1 MNAEFWQRFGAD
13 YTANCAAWRHAPDN
27 PVLPAA
33 GTTWKSCWTANPD
46 VLEWRGRH
54 LLYYRG
60 NGVLP
65 GTDGQRHDRIAAAE
79 ITSLSGSGL
88 VLRPLND
95 DQPVIDVGPPGA
107 FDADNALDPAALAFG
122 GQVWLYYSA
131 TGPGPDSVGL
141 ARSADGE
148 HFAKVGKV
156 ITGRAPE
163 VVLHDGQVHML
174 YQRLIGQSYQ
184 LYLAASADGEHF
196 VDVVD
201 RPVFGP
207 AAGGWDSLS
216 ITTSRVS
223 REGDWFYMIYGGS
236 AYLADEPDY
245 FGLARSRN
253 LIDWERHPGN
263 PVFGCGAKGTPDGG
277 ALWFPAL
284 VQTEDSF
291 VMLYEGSRGKYSWDL
306 SSAIC
311 LADIPRT

>member
-1 MNAEFWQRFGAD
+1 ML
-13 YTANCAAWRHAPDN
+13 APS
-27 PVLPAA
+27 P
-33 GTTWKSCWTANPD
+33 S
-46 VLEWRGRH
+46 
-54 LLYYRG
+54 
-60 NGVLP
+60 
-65 GTDGQRHDRIAAAE
+65 
-79 ITSLSGSGL
+79 
-88 VLRPLND
+88 
-95 DQPVIDVGPPGA
+95 
-107 FDADNALDPAALAFG
+107 ALDPAFWAGRRVLLTGHTGFKGSWLSLWLMQMGARVTGVALNPDTSPNLFDVLDLAAAG
-122 GQVWLYYSA
+122 L
-131 TGPGPDSVGL
+131 PGKLHDHRLDIRDAEGL
-141 ARSADGE
+141 AVLVA
-148 HFAKVGKV
+148 AA
-156 ITGRAPE
+156 APE